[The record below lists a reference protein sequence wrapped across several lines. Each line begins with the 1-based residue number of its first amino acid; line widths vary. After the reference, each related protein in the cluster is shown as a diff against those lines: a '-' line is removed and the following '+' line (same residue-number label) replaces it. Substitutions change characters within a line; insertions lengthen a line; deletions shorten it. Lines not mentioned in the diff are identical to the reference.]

1 MRKLSIISLF
11 LVMVSW
17 CCYGQN
23 NHIKAL
29 VSERVFLA
37 PTETYYDKND
47 TVEVVGQLLSTDYG
61 DFYPYSRYIYLEL
74 AGKKNELVLRQK
86 VKCDQNGRFH
96 ATLPLEGNVEN
107 GVYYLRGYT
116 QFMRN
121 RNNAFYPMTPLYVGV
136 RPAVPE
142 DYSRLK
148 AMFFPEG
155 GHLVEGATQNVGL
168 YICNGTNQPVQTRFW
183 ILKNAT
189 DTIAS
194 GKTTLS
200 GLATFG
206 FMPQSGVNYTLQTC
220 KSKQSFL
227 LPSLSPTPTIQAII
241 HKNRL
246 VCNILPASQTS
257 LESNHIYLPPQ
268 FRTKRNDC

>member
-1 MRKLSIISLF
+1 MRKLNIIFLF

-61 DFYPYSRYIYLEL
+61 DFYPYSRYLYLEL

-142 DYSRLK
+142 DYCRLK

-206 FMPQSGVNYTLQTC
+206 FMPQSGVNYTLQTS

-241 HKNRL
+241 HK
-246 VCNILPASQTS
+246 IGWFA
-257 LESNHIYLPPQ
+257 IYCQHHKQVGKVTIYIFTTPVSD
-268 FRTKRNDC
+268 KKK